1 LIFQIKSRCFCADF
15 GTPPNQQRLHSVR
28 R

>member
-15 GTPPNQQRLHSVR
+15 GPPNQQRLHSVGR
-28 R
+28 